1 MAQKTEK
8 LDEQIHIKLS
18 VLQNDINESV
28 INVGQ
33 LTLQIRDVKRE
44 MERLE
49 ELLQASQQKFDSSNL
64 EINTLL
70 SELEQKYPTGE
81 IDLKDGIITYEENQ

>member
-1 MAQKTEK
+1 
-8 LDEQIHIKLS
+8 
-18 VLQNDINESV
+18 
-28 INVGQ
+28 
-33 LTLQIRDVKRE
+33 
-44 MERLE
+44 
-49 ELLQASQQKFDSSNL
+49 L

>member
-28 INVGQ
+28 ITVGQ
-33 LTLQIRDVKRE
+33 LSLQIRDVKKE
-44 MERLE
+44 LERLQG
-49 ELLQASQQKFDSSNL
+49 LLETSQEKFDSSNL
-64 EINTLL
+64 EMNTLL
-70 SELEQKYPTGE
+70 NELEQKYPTGE
-81 IDLKDGIITYEENQ
+81 IDLKDGTITYEEN